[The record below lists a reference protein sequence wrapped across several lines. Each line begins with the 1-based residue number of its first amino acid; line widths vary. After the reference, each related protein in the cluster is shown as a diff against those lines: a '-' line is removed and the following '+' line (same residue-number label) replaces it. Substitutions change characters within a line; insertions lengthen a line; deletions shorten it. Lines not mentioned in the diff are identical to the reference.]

1 MINFF
6 VRIKKRVINR
16 FLNLLWFIL
25 PKKTEKFDENNVKYV
40 IVPRFLINNAYGM
53 VIYYRKSGRVII
65 FIRPHRYCRRYT
77 IFHEYCE
84 GKLFK
89 EHRTEKQIL
98 RMALDT
104 LHISSDIEIDAV
116 EQEAKSLLEKLI
128 AFVGEPE
135 KAKELFTKASLE
147 VRTILLRRLKDSFDR
162 KGAEHILAVLQTAE
176 LAKKELSPEDFVS
189 YLYDELRIEY

>member
-1 MINFF
+1 L
-6 VRIKKRVINR
+6 VHST
-16 FLNLLWFIL
+16 
-25 PKKTEKFDENNVKYV
+25 KKTEKFDENNVEYV